1 MKAKRRIGP
10 GSVGVWMCSVSLLL
24 PPAAGAAPVDLGP
37 TRSLE
42 TRDTDDLARLRTLL
56 AEREQELEAAR
67 GRLRAI
73 DDAEALLER
82 ARELGILE
90 VLRSSMLT
98 ASAQRRV
105 AMAIVREADANGVDP
120 ILVVA
125 IIRTESAFEP
135 HAVSEMGAMGLMQMM
150 PTTGTALAQR
160 RGTALRH
167 VRTLF
172 DAELNIELGTSYLA
186 ALLREFGTTEDALVA
201 YNAGP
206 RVARWM
212 LRNPAARA
220 RFVAGYPRAV
230 LVEWRRLL
238 ARRPEAPP
246 GGVPAVVAERRL
258 TAPP

>member
-1 MKAKRRIGP
+1 MGRGWVCVWTCA
-10 GSVGVWMCSVSLLL
+10 VGLLL
-24 PPAAGAAPVDLGP
+24 PPTASAAPAELGP
-37 TRSLE
+37 TRPLE
-42 TRDTDDLARLRTLL
+42 TRDADDLPRLRTVL
-56 AEREQELEAAR
+56 ARREQELEAAR

-73 DDAEALLER
+73 DDAEALLDR
-82 ARELGILE
+82 AGALGILE

-98 ASAQRRV
+98 ESAQRRV

-120 ILVVA
+120 LLVVA

-135 HAVSEMGAMGLMQMM
+135 DAISGMGAMGLMQMM
-150 PTTGTALAQR
+150 PTTGTALARR

-206 RVARWM
+206 KVAHWM
-212 LRNPAARA
+212 LRNPGARS
-220 RFVAGYPRAV
+220 RFVAGYPRSV

-246 GGVPAVVAERRL
+246 ASVPSLVAERRL